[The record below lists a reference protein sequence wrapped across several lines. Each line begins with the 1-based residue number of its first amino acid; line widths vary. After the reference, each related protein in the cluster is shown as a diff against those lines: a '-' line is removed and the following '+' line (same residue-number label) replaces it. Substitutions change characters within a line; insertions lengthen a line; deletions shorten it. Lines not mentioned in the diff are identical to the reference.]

1 MATKPQ
7 DVVKPGAIILV
18 VDDDASILRI
28 VEITLERTGYEVKT
42 ALDGQE
48 ALKMLRKLVPDLIIL
63 DVNMPGLSGFDLCHI
78 VKRDE
83 RLQHVPVIFFT
94 AQDSP
99 KDFTAGMD
107 SGGVI
112 YLLKPFKQE
121 KLLQSVRL
129 ALSAKPGATYE

>member
-1 MATKPQ
+1 MATKPT
-7 DVVKPGAIILV
+7 DVVKPGATIFV
-18 VDDDASILRI
+18 VDDDPGILRI
-28 VEITLERTGYEVKT
+28 VEITLERSGYQVKT
-42 ALDGQE
+42 APDGQQ
-48 ALKMLRKLVPDLIIL
+48 ALKMLRTLLPDLMIL

-99 KDFTAGMD
+99 KDFQAGME

-112 YLLKPFKQE
+112 YLVKPFKPE
-121 KLLQSVRL
+121 KLLQCVRL
-129 ALSAKPGATYE
+129 ALSAKPASSES

>member
-1 MATKPQ
+1 MVTKPQ
-7 DVVKPGAIILV
+7 DIAKPGATIFV
-18 VDDDASILRI
+18 VDDDPGILRI
-28 VEITLERTGYEVKT
+28 VEITLERSGYQVKT
-42 ALDGQE
+42 APDGQE
-48 ALKMLRKLVPDLIIL
+48 ALKLLRKLVPDLMIL
-63 DVNMPGLSGFDLCHI
+63 DVMMPGLSGFDLCHI

-99 KDFTAGMD
+99 RDFQAGME

-112 YLLKPFKQE
+112 YLLKPFKPE

-129 ALSAKPGATYE
+129 ALSAKPASSES

>member
-1 MATKPQ
+1 MATKPT
-7 DVVKPGAIILV
+7 DVVKPGATIFV
-18 VDDDASILRI
+18 VDDDAAILRV
-28 VEITLERTGYEVKT
+28 VEVTLERSGYTVKT
-42 ALDGQE
+42 APDGQQ
-48 ALKMLRKLVPDLIIL
+48 ALKMLRTLLPDLMIL

-99 KDFTAGMD
+99 KDFQAGRE

-112 YLLKPFKQE
+112 YLLKPFKPE
-121 KLLQSVRL
+121 KLLQSVRV
-129 ALSAKPGATYE
+129 ALSAKPGSSES

>member
-1 MATKPQ
+1 MVTKPP
-7 DVVKPGAIILV
+7 DIVKPGATILV
-18 VDDDASILRI
+18 VDDDAAILRV
-28 VEITLERTGYEVKT
+28 VEFALERSGYQVKT
-42 ALDGQE
+42 APDGQN
-48 ALKMLRKLVPDLIIL
+48 ALKLLGKLVPDVMIL

-83 RLQHVPVIFFT
+83 RLQHIPVIFFT

-99 KDFTAGMD
+99 RDFQAGKE

-112 YLLKPFKQE
+112 YLLKPFKPE

-129 ALSAKPGATYE
+129 ALSAANS

>member
-7 DVVKPGAIILV
+7 DVVKPGSMILV
-18 VDDDASILRI
+18 VDDDAAILRV
-28 VEITLERTGYEVKT
+28 VEITLQRSGYEVRT
-42 ALDGQE
+42 APNGQE
-48 ALKMLRKLVPDLIIL
+48 ALKLLRHMVPDVIIL
-63 DVNMPGLSGFDLCHI
+63 DVAMPGLSGFDLCHI
-78 VKRDE
+78 VKRDQ

-99 KDFTAGMD
+99 KDFQAGMD

-112 YLLKPFKQE
+112 YLLKPFKPE

-129 ALSAKPGATYE
+129 ALLGRTPSSE